1 MRRPARPGAFA
12 AAGLTA
18 VVAAS
23 LAAPDYTGK
32 AQLAQAAAPPEEIA
46 PLAPLPVVGE
56 GLVRRGP
63 VVNAR
68 GEVAR
73 RVERLAAH
81 AVRERAAK
89 ATFPV
94 VGPFNWGQEGAAY
107 GAARSGHVH
116 EGQDVFAVAGTPLVA
131 ASEGV
136 VLETGNDG
144 GRGNYVAIFD
154 PRADETYVYLHMQAP
169 SGVSA
174 GERVRS
180 GQRVGE
186 VGCTGSCFGDHL
198 HFEVRGGRAVEGP
211 PRDPRPLLER
221 WARSSGAEA
230 TLAPGAS

>member
-1 MRRPARPGAFA
+1 VRRPARPGAFA

-18 VVAAS
+18 VAAAS
-23 LAAPDYTGK
+23 LAAPDYTGH
-32 AQLAQAAAPPEEIA
+32 AELAQAAQPPADVA

-68 GEVAR
+68 GEIAR

-81 AVRERAAK
+81 AVRERAALP
-89 ATFPV
+89 TFPV
-94 VGPFNWGQEGAAY
+94 VGAFNWGQTGAAY
-107 GAARSGHVH
+107 GAARSGRTH
-116 EGQDVFAVAGTPLVA
+116 EGQDVFAIAGTPLVSA
-131 ASEGV
+131 AKGV
-136 VLETGNDG
+136 VLETGDDG

-154 PRADETYVYLHMQAP
+154 PSLDQTYVYLHMQSP
-169 SGVSA
+169 SRVSA

-221 WARSSGAEA
+221 WARTSGAEA

>member
-1 MRRPARPGAFA
+1 MRRTARPGAFA

-18 VVAAS
+18 VLAAA
-23 LAAPDYTGK
+23 LAAPDYTGQ
-32 AQLAQAAAPPEEIA
+32 AELAQAASPPAGVA

-63 VVNAR
+63 VLNAR
-68 GEVAR
+68 GEIAR
-73 RVERLAAH
+73 RVERLAAR
-81 AVRERAAK
+81 AVRERAAQP
-89 ATFPV
+89 TFPV
-94 VGPFNWGQEGAAY
+94 VGPFNWGQDGAAY
-107 GAARSGHVH
+107 GAARSGRVH
-116 EGQDVFAVAGTPLVA
+116 EGQDVFAVAGTPLAA

-136 VLETGNDG
+136 VLETGDDG

-154 PRADETYVYLHMQAP
+154 SRAQATYVYLHMQSP
-169 SGVSA
+169 SRVTP
-174 GERVRS
+174 GERVSS
-180 GQRVGE
+180 GRRVGE